1 MHRVRLIVAYAIVRV
16 LTISMNVRAR
26 LLLGCIA
33 IFRALAASAQAH
45 LDDQAYRAVL
55 DSRPAVG
62 DIVFTRIGG
71 PIFANVAETTQSWT
85 SHVGIIV
92 DYRDGDWIV
101 AESGIPFVRKTPLR
115 RFLERSQEQ
124 RFSIR
129 RLRTP
134 PTEDQ
139 KRAMLIFADSQMGK
153 PYALGFD
160 LDSRNTFCS
169 KFVHDDVFVC
179 TQQSIGEVETFDH
192 LLHRNPNAP
201 LWFWRAWFLGRIP
214 WDRTTITPASELES
228 PLLLVVSENN
238 A

>member
-1 MHRVRLIVAYAIVRV
+1 MNLRASLI
-16 LTISMNVRAR
+16 
-26 LLLGCIA
+26 LGCTL
-33 IFRALAASAQAH
+33 FSGALLTSVHAH
-45 LDDQAYRAVL
+45 LDDDAYRAVI

-71 PIFANVAETTQSWT
+71 PIFANVAATTQSWT

-92 DYRDGDWIV
+92 DFQDGDWIV

-115 RFLERSQEQ
+115 VFLDRSQDQ

-134 PTEDQ
+134 PNEDQ
-139 KRAMLIFADSQMGK
+139 RRAMLIFANSQLGK
-153 PYALGFD
+153 PYSLGFD
-160 LDSRNTFCS
+160 LESRNTFCS

-192 LLHRNPNAP
+192 LMHRNPNAP
-201 LWFWRAWFLGRIP
+201 LWFWKAWFFGRIP

-228 PLLLVVSENN
+228 PLLVVVSQNP

>member
-1 MHRVRLIVAYAIVRV
+1 
-16 LTISMNVRAR
+16 MNLRAL
-26 LLLGCIA
+26 LLLGCILFSGA
-33 IFRALAASAQAH
+33 FATTAQAT
-45 LDDQAYRAVL
+45 LDDQAYGAVIA
-55 DSRPAVG
+55 SRPAVG
-62 DIVFTRIGG
+62 DIVFTRISG
-71 PIFANVAETTQSWT
+71 PIFANVAATTLSWT

-92 DYRDGDWIV
+92 DYRDGDWVV

-115 RFLERSQEQ
+115 KFLDRSQDQ

-129 RLRTP
+129 RLRTA

-139 KRAMLIFADSQMGK
+139 KRAMLIFADSQLGK
-153 PYALGFD
+153 PYSLGFD
-160 LDSRNTFCS
+160 LESRNTFCS

-192 LLHRNPNAP
+192 LLHRNPDAP
-201 LWFWRAWFLGRIP
+201 LWFWKAWFFGRIP

-228 PLLLVVSENN
+228 PLLLVVSQNP

>member
-1 MHRVRLIVAYAIVRV
+1 
-16 LTISMNVRAR
+16 MNLRAS
-26 LLLGCIA
+26 LLLGCT
-33 IFRALAASAQAH
+33 FFSGALATTADAT

-55 DSRPAVG
+55 ASKPAVG

-71 PIFANVAETTQSWT
+71 PIFANVAATTLSWT

-92 DYRDGDWIV
+92 NYSDGDWVV

-115 RFLERSQEQ
+115 KFLDRSQDQ
-124 RFSIR
+124 LFSIR

-139 KRAMLIFADSQMGK
+139 KRAMLIFADSQLGK
-153 PYALGFD
+153 VYSLGFD
-160 LDSRNTFCS
+160 LESRNTFCS

-179 TQQSIGEVETFDH
+179 TQQSVGEVETFDH

-201 LWFWRAWFLGRIP
+201 LWFWKAWFFGRIP

-228 PLLLVVSENN
+228 PLLLVVSQNP